1 VQEACANTDRN
12 AYGNADSNADS
23 NADAVTLQCFT
34 QWIGRGKAHN
44 TPPEAGRALTSSCNR
59 IKHDLRNLSD
69 HTFA

>member
-1 VQEACANTDRN
+1 MKEAYANTDRN
-12 AYGNADSNADS
+12 ADGNADS

-34 QWIGRGKAHN
+34 QWIGRGKAHIAPLK
-44 TPPEAGRALTSSCNR
+44 TGRALTSSCDC